1 LIFEARVGKGHLPV
15 VGGDLKNN
23 LQNRPV
29 TRQLRHS
36 VAKYVGIRNF
46 DSQQQV
52 NPKAIVKL

>member
-1 LIFEARVGKGHLPV
+1 VGKGHLPV

-29 TRQLRHS
+29 ARQLRHS